1 MRQSQGETEGEQL
14 GLKKDLTF
22 SFHQPAI
29 VKPPFINSYKQF
41 KKYGMYLHLSHLNVY
56 FFNSVYKF
64 SLL

>member
-1 MRQSQGETEGEQL
+1 MSRVRFSSHSPTFMFIQTLRHMRQSQAEAEGEQL

-41 KKYGMYLHLSHLNVY
+41 TK
-56 FFNSVYKF
+56 
-64 SLL
+64 

>member
-41 KKYGMYLHLSHLNVY
+41 TK
-56 FFNSVYKF
+56 
-64 SLL
+64 

>member
-1 MRQSQGETEGEQL
+1 MFIQTLRHMRQSQAEAEGEQL

-41 KKYGMYLHLSHLNVY
+41 TK
-56 FFNSVYKF
+56 
-64 SLL
+64 